1 MKRPISDL
9 RNDAEAAVKG
19 AAWLARRAE
28 LLLANIR
35 DGRESMVGAD
45 ALAAA
50 FEAKQLCRAFEYLAN
65 EAGIGAAAI
74 AEALK

>member
-1 MKRPISDL
+1 MTTSVTHL
-9 RNDAEAAVKG
+9 RNDAEATMKG

-35 DGRESMVGAD
+35 DGRDATVGAD

-50 FEAKQLCRAFEYLAN
+50 VEAKQLCRAFETLAS
-65 EAGIGAAAI
+65 EAGIGCVAI

>member
-1 MKRPISDL
+1 MTPSIAHL
-9 RNDAEAAVKG
+9 RNEAEATVKG

-35 DGRESMVGAD
+35 DGREATVGAD
-45 ALAAA
+45 ALTAA
-50 FEAKQLCRAFEYLAN
+50 FEAKQLCCAFEHLAN
-65 EAGIGAAAI
+65 EAGIGSTAI

>member
-1 MKRPISDL
+1 MTPPVAHL

-35 DGRESMVGAD
+35 DGREVTVGAD

-50 FEAKQLCRAFEYLAN
+50 VEAKQLSRAFEELAT
-65 EAGIGAAAI
+65 EAGIGCTAI